1 MKEVAEIGWHVL
13 TVTGWGIAWRIALAG
28 SIATVLGTLLL
39 VFCFRYLGQH
49 RRISL
54 GMRHD
59 KYYRWSMQTL
69 WVIAIP
75 ILSIA
80 TGALAGAWWAGNHAI
95 DSEKLGERVG
105 KSAFKIVVAGMVA
118 NSLDGSQGDRAK
130 YAKELIDGKERLSVK
145 SLSVYSSHHLG
156 ELSAVHLRTYLPH
169 RSENLHRTTAWAVE
183 KSLDAAAYYQL
194 SGQGD
199 AVYKLVTKVAAH
211 DRETD
216 NDGYV
221 TVTEVADVACETFLD
236 RGTKALWATLVLQF
250 LLPVVGGLALVV
262 LGPTLLAW
270 TVRRFRAWRES
281 RQSTTMSTTP
291 MCDNFPTEL

>member
-13 TVTGWGIAWRIALAG
+13 TVTGWGIAWRTTLAG
-28 SIATVLGTLLL
+28 SIATVLGSLLL
-39 VFCFRYLGQH
+39 VFCFRCLGQPQ
-49 RRISL
+49 RLAL
-54 GMRHD
+54 GTRHD
-59 KYYRWSMQTL
+59 KYYRWATLTL
-69 WVIAIP
+69 WVSAIP
-75 ILSIA
+75 LLSVA

-118 NSLDGSQGDRAK
+118 NSLDGSQDERVRL
-130 YAKELIDGKERLSVK
+130 AKELIDGKERLSVK

-169 RSENLHRTTAWAVE
+169 QSEGLHRTTAWAVE

-199 AVYKLVTKVAAH
+199 AVYKLVSKVAAH

-250 LLPVVGGLALVV
+250 LLPVAAGLALVV
-262 LGPTLLAW
+262 LGPSLLAW

-281 RQSTTMSTTP
+281 RQPSNDSM
-291 MCDNFPTEL
+291 